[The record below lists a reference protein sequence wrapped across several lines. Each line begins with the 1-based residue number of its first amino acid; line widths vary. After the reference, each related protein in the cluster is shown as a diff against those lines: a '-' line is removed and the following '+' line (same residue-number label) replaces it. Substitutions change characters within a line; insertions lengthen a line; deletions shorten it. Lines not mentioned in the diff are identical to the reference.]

1 MGFLPKKDDFYLFT
15 SKVYSTFVL
24 VTITYL

>member
-1 MGFLPKKDDFYLFT
+1 MSFLPKKDDFYLFN